1 MLSVGGWKDEWGEIS
16 ELKRQPP
23 SCKDTLFKKRKA
35 CWMNRHTEICPCVTL
50 CIMLHFWICLLCPPH
65 ARTLPAAWPSAPL
78 RRATEKTA
86 HRATDVEGGGGINP
100 YTSCPMSSQIR
111 GVNPLFPSPLFPSRQ
126 ILIGRGGGRQ
136 IPQAS
141 EGGLHY
147 VMSAG
152 CVTVCVG
159 MDLPYAVDVCLC
171 MYLKC
176 IGLYCMGLCIKERR
190 CDPVDLIL
198 QRETPR

>member
-1 MLSVGGWKDEWGEIS
+1 MRHIVHYAPFLDLSS
-16 ELKRQPP
+16 LP
-23 SCKDTLFKKRKA
+23 T
-35 CWMNRHTEICPCVTL
+35 
-50 CIMLHFWICLLCPPH
+50 
-65 ARTLPAAWPSAPL
+65 ARTHSRTHAACCLTFSSPP
-78 RRATEKTA
+78 
-86 HRATDVEGGGGINP
+86 EGDGENCASGPQTWTGAGGINP

-147 VMSAG
+147 VMCAG

-159 MDLPYAVDVCLC
+159 MDLHYAVDVCLC

-176 IGLYCMGLCIKERR
+176 IGLYCMALCIKERR

>member
-1 MLSVGGWKDEWGEIS
+1 
-16 ELKRQPP
+16 
-23 SCKDTLFKKRKA
+23 
-35 CWMNRHTEICPCVTL
+35 MNRHTEICPCVTL
-50 CIMLHFWICLLCPPH
+50 CIMLHFWICLLWPLH
-65 ARTLPAAWPSAPL
+65 ARCLLLDLQLPSGGRRRKL
-78 RRATEKTA
+78 RIRPQTWRE
-86 HRATDVEGGGGINP
+86 RGWGGRGINP

-111 GVNPLFPSPLFPSRQ
+111 GVNPLFPSPLFPSCQ

-136 IPQAS
+136 TPQAS

-159 MDLPYAVDVCLC
+159 MDLHYAGDVCLC

-176 IGLYCMGLCIKERR
+176 IRLYCMGLCIKERR